1 LKIHFNI
8 ILPST
13 PGSPK
18 WSPSHRSPLL
28 YIHFV
33 CVCVCVCVYIYYV
46 CMNVKSAFVSSI
58 KSHCA
63 P

>member
-18 WSPSHRSPLL
+18 WSRSLT
-28 YIHFV
+28 
-33 CVCVCVCVYIYYV
+33 
-46 CMNVKSAFVSSI
+46 SSDI
-58 KSHCA
+58 LCYSFPCID
-63 P
+63 